1 MEEISYAIEQ
11 LLKLPESNRYEL
23 SLLVLY
29 GFYYRAWSG
38 L

>member
-11 LLKLPESNRYEL
+11 LLKPLESNRYEL

-29 GFYYRAWSG
+29 GFYYRMRSG